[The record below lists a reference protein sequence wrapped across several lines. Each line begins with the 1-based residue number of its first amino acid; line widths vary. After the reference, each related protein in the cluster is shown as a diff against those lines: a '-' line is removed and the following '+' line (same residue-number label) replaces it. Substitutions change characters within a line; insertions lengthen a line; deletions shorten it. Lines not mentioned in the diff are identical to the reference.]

1 MRKELL
7 IAEPNVTAQEE
18 FEKIFEGMDA
28 QLIFAENG
36 EDALLKIK
44 LYKPDLV
51 IADVTMPNKD
61 GFELCK
67 LVKTNPELQQIPFVL
82 MAGIF
87 EEIQKSEQKKV
98 GADGVVA
105 KPLNGEEIVP
115 LIEDLLR
122 TGPVSLEVEE
132 AAESGAAE
140 TGEEETLLSME
151 GLPPAEKGEEGELS
165 LSEEAL
171 EPGSQGEGEE
181 AVIELTDIMDE
192 EPALEGHP
200 DKSEVEESLEGVM
213 EGEEASLPGEEALDE
228 ISLDGFDLDE
238 SDSEL
243 ELEEAE
249 PEEKKAPIEEAREET
264 VEGLPSL
271 VSGEDRLEQ
280 AETEEPSGELVEAEL
295 EEEIDRRIDLVLE
308 EEQGDEEDTLLE
320 LEEEEDVTAAPSDE
334 IEALES
340 LAEEVTQTVT
350 PEPGPTAD
358 ESSVDEGETLLELAE
373 DEEPEKAPEEEEPV
387 EEISLEEL
395 EEIEEKAEQQEEGP
409 SETLDVVSDDL
420 EDLSM
425 EDLESLGETV
435 EELEELPVE
444 EELEGI
450 LGEEVEKH
458 EESGEETGGE
468 PMEGHA
474 GVEEVEAVSVDET
487 SQPAQVLEE
496 VPDAT
501 EAVEQEDE
509 RDLADI
515 EDIEPEGITEAFDTE
530 TAEDAKEEPLE
541 DIGEELSEEGIEDD
555 EGVPEESL
563 EEPDED
569 SEASVSYPELI
580 KEEEVSEEEL
590 DAFQKRL
597 SADFDDLESPT
608 DEAAGASDERIESLV
623 RQGVEQVL
631 NDLSESVI
639 PELTKTLVQV
649 ASKRIE
655 KVVQQ
660 VVPELAESAIR
671 KELERLR
678 PKEG

>member
-87 EEIQKSEQKKV
+87 EEIQKAEQKKV

-132 AAESGAAE
+132 AAEAGAE
-140 TGEEETLLSME
+140 EMGEEETLLSME

-213 EGEEASLPGEEALDE
+213 EGEEALDE

-249 PEEKKAPIEEAREET
+249 PEEKKTPIEEAREET
-264 VEGLPSL
+264 VEGPPSQ

-373 DEEPEKAPEEEEPV
+373 DEEPEKAPEEGEPV

-395 EEIEEKAEQQEEGP
+395 EEIEEKPEQQEEGP
-409 SETLDVVSDDL
+409 SEALDVVSDDL
-420 EDLSM
+420 EDISM

-444 EELEGI
+444 DELEGI
-450 LGEEVEKH
+450 LGEEAEKH
-458 EESGEETGGE
+458 EESGEESGGE

-487 SQPAQVLEE
+487 SQPAQALEE

-509 RDLADI
+509 RELADI

-530 TAEDAKEEPLE
+530 AAEGAKEEPLE
-541 DIGEELSEEGIEDD
+541 DIGEELSEEGIKDD
-555 EGVPEESL
+555 EGVPEESF

-569 SEASVSYPELI
+569 SEASVSHPELI

-608 DEAAGASDERIESLV
+608 GEAARASDERIESLV

-639 PELTKTLVQV
+639 PELTRTLVQV
-649 ASKRIE
+649 ASERIE